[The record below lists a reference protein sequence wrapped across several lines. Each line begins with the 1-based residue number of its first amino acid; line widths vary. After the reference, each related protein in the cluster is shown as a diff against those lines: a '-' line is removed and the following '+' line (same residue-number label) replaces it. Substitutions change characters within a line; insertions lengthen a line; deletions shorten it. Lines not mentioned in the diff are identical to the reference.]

1 MLYQHPYYQRGRDRI
16 TRVIEESD
24 GDEAEDERPRR
35 TPEPEV
41 LMQNVQS
48 TNNDQQ
54 QCSFHSNLAATIG
67 KMPAYYGTAPRKI
80 ATLPRGCYNELR
92 REWQPKTMMT
102 NTPETKTEV
111 GNYFVS
117 NYPPFSLWQPA
128 YIPQVIE
135 ALSQHPRIEDPLGLY
150 LHIPF
155 CRKRCKFCYFK
166 VYTDKNA
173 SEIER
178 YLDALIKENE
188 IYSRTLAFQGR
199 QLRFAYFGGGTP
211 SYISEKQLHYLVEGL
226 NRHVS
231 WENAEEVTFECEPG
245 TLRKSK
251 LETLKD
257 IGVTRLSLGVE
268 HFNDDVLEANGRAHL
283 SPEIYQAY
291 QWAREVDFA
300 QINIDLIAGMMGESE
315 ERWRDTVRRAIE
327 LEPDSVTIYQ
337 MELPY
342 NTVISR
348 EMIEKGLDSPIADW
362 PTKRRWVDYAFER
375 FQERGYRVASAYT
388 LATTRKPCRFIYTDA
403 LWHGGDMIGLG
414 VSSFS
419 HFGGVHF
426 QNAHNFEEYVRLLDS
441 DQLPLLRALSLT
453 RKQKLIREMI
463 LQLKTGALDTDYFR
477 RKFGVEIWDEFQPV
491 YERLNDD
498 DLLARNNGTIE
509 LTRSGL
515 LQVDSF
521 LSEFFEAELRPVRYA

>member
-1 MLYQHPYYQRGRDRI
+1 
-16 TRVIEESD
+16 
-24 GDEAEDERPRR
+24 
-35 TPEPEV
+35 
-41 LMQNVQS
+41 
-48 TNNDQQ
+48 
-54 QCSFHSNLAATIG
+54 
-67 KMPAYYGTAPRKI
+67 
-80 ATLPRGCYNELR
+80 
-92 REWQPKTMMT
+92 MT
-102 NTPETKTEV
+102 TDTEKTKTEV

-117 NYPPFSLWQPA
+117 NYPPFSQWTAEHVPDALAALEQP
-128 YIPQVIE
+128 
-135 ALSQHPRIEDPLGLY
+135 PRTGEPLGLY

-155 CRKRCKFCYFK
+155 CRKRCTFCYFK

-173 SEIER
+173 SQIEV

-188 IYSRTLAFQGR
+188 IYSRTRGFQHR

-251 LETLKD
+251 LETLKE
-257 IGVTRLSLGVE
+257 IGVTRLSLGIE
-268 HFNDDVLEANGRAHL
+268 HFDDAILQANGRAHL

-291 QWAREVDFA
+291 AWAREVDFP

-315 ERWRDTVRRAIE
+315 EKWRDTVRRAIE

-342 NTVISR
+342 NTVISQ
-348 EMIEKGLDSPIADW
+348 EMINKGLDSPIADW
-362 PTKRRWVDYAFER
+362 PTKRRWLDYAFAQ
-375 FQERGYRVASAYT
+375 FGERGYRVASAYT
-388 LATTRKPCRFIYTDA
+388 LATTKKPCRFIYTDA

-426 QNAHNFEEYVRLLDS
+426 QNVHTFEEYIRVLETG
-441 DQLPLLRALSLT
+441 QLPLLRALPLT
-453 RKQKLIREMI
+453 PKQMLIREMV
-463 LQLKTGALDTDYFR
+463 LQLKTGSLDTQYFS
-477 RKFGVEIWDEFQPV
+477 RKFGVDVWKEFQPV
-491 YERLNDD
+491 YERLNEEKMLD
-498 DLLARNNGTIE
+498 RNNGTIV
-509 LTRSGL
+509 LTRPGL
-515 LQVDSF
+515 LQVDHF
-521 LSEFFEAELRPVRYA
+521 LSEFFEPELKPVRYA